1 MNKDKN
7 ITTSIN
13 HVHVYQYIIS
23 GQALTV
29 KTGQTTITS
38 IIAIKANRKQTTTK
52 DTLMMIQ
59 IYVDNLIELTSSGEH
74 DASLKYINIPDDS
87 SNHYTL
93 NTNRTSA
100 EKKTDGTQQ

>member
-38 IIAIKANRKQTTTK
+38 IIAIKANRK
-52 DTLMMIQ
+52 
-59 IYVDNLIELTSSGEH
+59 
-74 DASLKYINIPDDS
+74 
-87 SNHYTL
+87 
-93 NTNRTSA
+93 
-100 EKKTDGTQQ
+100 